1 MGAIQA
7 KTMAAK
13 TRKLQHKA
21 QNLVGAAQE
30 DLKNV
35 QGASAAQQKAILQR
49 ILERQVEILEYLQ
62 DRL

>member
-13 TRKLQHKA
+13 TRRLQQKA

-30 DLKNV
+30 DLNNV